1 MRFLIVFAIALSLT
15 ILWQTSTI
23 AAGERTPAQSSSLY
37 QQAGA
42 VELALPSRN

>member
-23 AAGERTPAQSSSLY
+23 AAGVRAPAQTASLY
-37 QQAGA
+37 QQAGV
-42 VELALPSRN
+42 VELGPGGRN

>member
-23 AAGERTPAQSSSLY
+23 AAGERTSEQTASLY
-37 QQAGA
+37 QQAGV
-42 VELALPSRN
+42 VELGLRSRN